1 MEHSQIASFL
11 QNGADANTKDKNGF
25 TLLMSF
31 SQKCDLLSVSD
42 LLRYGA
48 SVSMI
53 DNLGYTA
60 LDYAIKVDCLEVVE
74 YLVEHGAVV
83 TADSYMLAVRKDKK
97 TIVSYFDSL
106 DADKQVFLKKKRTR

>member
-1 MEHSQIASFL
+1 MNHSEIASFL
-11 QNGADANTKDKNGF
+11 QNGADANTKDSNGF

-31 SQKCDLLSVSD
+31 SQKCDTLSVGD

-48 SVSMI
+48 SVSMM

-60 LDYAIKVDCLEVVE
+60 LDYAIKADCLEVVE

-83 TADSYMLAVRKDKK
+83 TADSYMLAVRKNKK
-97 TIVSYFDSL
+97 AIVSYFDSM
-106 DADKQVFLKKKRTR
+106 DADKQVFLKKKGTR